1 MAFPRAVYPHKT
13 ASFDACADSPNP
25 GCLSGE
31 ILMNT
36 LHRALCPTPFARPL
50 SRLLS
55 VMLLFTLA
63 AALADDAALDTSTV
77 KFNIPAQTVPAALGE
92 FARQAKVQ
100 LFFISD
106 GFENVRAN
114 AVFGT
119 YTRQQALNLLLEGTG
134 LRASLTPDSDIEI
147 RPVSSVMGAEVE
159 EASLLVAVNSPEKR
173 TGAADQGA
181 GGNGD
186 GAEGAAER
194 SGKQGRP
201 LEEIVV
207 TGTHIRGVE
216 SVGATSISFNRQ
228 ELDETGFS
236 TIGELFESLPQNLDE
251 INIDGTSSDGVS
263 VVASS
268 NGHLASGV
276 SLRGL
281 GPGSTLVLLNGKRR
295 PASVRGRVVD
305 ISSIPFSMVERVEV
319 VTGGHS
325 AVYGSDAVAGVVNI
339 VTRKAFEGAETQI
352 YYGGASA
359 GAEHLNLSQTYGREF
374 QNSGFVLG
382 YDYRDERALDATAT
396 GLVRGPSRLGIT
408 PVPGLYRIRAPSEQ
422 HAVLFSGHYDLG
434 PNASLYADAQYSSD
448 QNEGGRISLYEIPGC
463 CAYDYGGVF
472 ITHSD
477 QYSLVTG
484 IQLDV
489 GKEWQIDISALRGGV
504 KDDVSTA
511 NLFEDAGT
519 ITTLDVEPQVT
530 NDEQTD
536 LSSFTVVADGPLGHL
551 GDKTISGAIGID
563 LRAESFKRIRLDLL
577 AGTTEQHED
586 LDRDVLAVFGE
597 IHLPLIRSNDQ
608 RLTVSLAGRYD
619 DYSDFGDTLNP
630 QIGIEWVPTGGL
642 KIHGAYSQSFRAP
655 DLFALAFSN
664 VGRVRYVDDPT
675 APGTV
680 VSLFTETGGNLD
692 LQPEEATTYT
702 LGVDWQPSDGHRL
715 SLSWFSVDYGGRID
729 EPAASD
735 TTALIDEVLLGDL
748 VNRSPTPAQ
757 LDVLLNRITR
767 LINNTPVPFDHETDD
782 PFATFSNIVIF
793 DNRQNNI
800 GLEKVDGIDI
810 QASTKLESRL
820 GEWSFALN
828 GTYYS
833 DFTRNITAT
842 SPPIQQVNR
851 PGRPVDLKLRGRIG
865 WARSAWS
872 ANAYINYTDS
882 YEDTIAVTPTRIDS
896 WTTLDLTLRYDASR
910 AVDSG
915 VLGGFTATLGI
926 NNLLDSDPPVFLSNF
941 AGLGFDGVNAD
952 PVGRFVS
959 LRIGKR
965 W

>member
-1 MAFPRAVYPHKT
+1 MAFPRAVYLHKT

-36 LHRALCPTPFARPL
+36 LHRALCPTPFARSL

-55 VMLLFTLA
+55 VMLLFALA
-63 AALADDAALDTSTV
+63 AALADDAAPDTSTV
-77 KFNIPAQTVPAALGE
+77 RFNIPAQTVPAALGE

-251 INIDGTSSDGVS
+251 INIDGTSTDGVS
-263 VVASS
+263 IVASS
-268 NGHLASGV
+268 NGQLASGI

-305 ISSIPFSMVERVEV
+305 ISAIPFSMVERVEV

-339 VTRKAFEGAETQI
+339 VTRTGFEGAETQI
-352 YYGGASA
+352 YYGEASA
-359 GAEHLNLSQTYGREF
+359 GAEQFNFSQTYGREF
-374 QNSGFVLG
+374 QNSGFVIG
-382 YDYRDERALDATAT
+382 YDYRDEGELDATAT
-396 GLVRGPSRLGIT
+396 GLVRGPSPLGIK
-408 PVPGLYRIRAPSEQ
+408 PVPGLYRVRAPSEQ
-422 HAVLFSGHYDLG
+422 HSGLIAGHYELG
-434 PNASLYADAQYSSD
+434 SRVSLYADANYSSD
-448 QNEGGRISLYEIPGC
+448 TNEGGQVYLYEIPGC
-463 CAYDYGGVF
+463 CAYDAGGTFV
-472 ITHSD
+472 TDSD
-477 QYSLVTG
+477 QYSVVAG

-489 GKEWQIDISALRGGV
+489 GKQWQIDISALRGGV
-504 KDDVSTA
+504 DNALSTA

-519 ITTLDVEPQVT
+519 ITTLDVAPQAT
-530 NDEQTD
+530 NHEITD
-536 LSSFTVVADGPLGHL
+536 LTSFSVVADGPLGEL
-551 GDKTISGAIGID
+551 GGNTISGAIGLD
-563 LRAESFKRIRLDLL
+563 VRNESFKRTRIDLL
-577 AGTTEQHED
+577 GGTNEQHEN
-586 LDRDVLAVFGE
+586 LDRDVLAIFGE
-597 IHLPLIRSNDQ
+597 VHLPLIRHNDH

-619 DYSDFGDTLNP
+619 DYSDFGDTINP
-630 QIGIEWVPTGGL
+630 QIGIEWAPTGGL
-642 KIHGAYSQSFRAP
+642 KFHGAYSQSFRAP

-664 VGRVRYVDDPT
+664 VGRVRYVDDPA
-675 APGTV
+675 APGNI

-702 LGVDWQPSDGHRL
+702 LGIDWEPSDQHRL
-715 SLSWFSVDYGGRID
+715 SLSWFSVDYDGRID
-729 EPAASD
+729 QPAESD
-735 TTALIDEVLLGDL
+735 TTALIDEALLGGL
-748 VNRSPTPAQ
+748 VNREPTPAQ
-757 LDVLLNRITR
+757 LDVILNRITR
-767 LINNTPVPFDHETDD
+767 IINNTPVPFDPATDD
-782 PFATFSNIVIF
+782 PFVTFSNIATF

-800 GLEKVDGIDI
+800 GLEKVDGFDF
-810 QASTKLESRL
+810 QASTMVGSRL

-833 DFTRNITAT
+833 EFTRNITAT
-842 SPPIQQVNR
+842 SPSIEQINR
-851 PGRPVDLKLRGRIG
+851 PGRPVDLKVRGRVG
-865 WARSAWS
+865 WTRSAWS
-872 ANAYINYTDS
+872 ANAYVNYTDS
-882 YEDTIAVTPTRIDS
+882 YEDTTAATPTKIDS
-896 WTTLDLTLRYDASR
+896 WTTLDVTLRYDPPRSADRS
-910 AVDSG
+910 
-915 VLGGFTATLGI
+915 VLDGFTATLGI
-926 NNLLDSDPPVFLSNF
+926 SNLLDNDPPVFLNNF
-941 AGLGFDGVNAD
+941 LGLGFDGVNAS

-959 LRIGKR
+959 LRVSKR